1 VTPESTQTPQTG
13 TARSEAARTE
23 PTHGETEH
31 GETAHGEPRH
41 GESTNDRT
49 THDRTAHGGTAQTGP
64 VTTETE
70 NVRRLVTR
78 ARFVLWD
85 FDGPI
90 CRLFAGH
97 PADAVAREMRDW
109 LGHQGLLHL
118 LTEEEQRA
126 ADPHVI
132 LRAVDERH
140 PGSDLVTALEE
151 LLTHH
156 ELLAVPS
163 ARPTPYADPLIR
175 TWTAVGARLAVTTN
189 NSARTATAYLT
200 TRGLLGCFAPHL
212 YGRTHELHQL
222 KPDPHHLNRALGA
235 LGASPEEALMIGDSP
250 SDAQAAAH
258 AGVPFLGYA
267 RNDDKEKALRA
278 ADATTIVASLEKV
291 LDILRTR

>member
-1 VTPESTQTPQTG
+1 MVRRPLGNHHVGPDTLLVTPETTQ
-13 TARSEAARTE
+13 SETTQSE
-23 PTHGETEH
+23 PTQSETTRGETTHSEPAH
-31 GETAHGEPRH
+31 SETTR
-41 GESTNDRT
+41 
-49 THDRTAHGGTAQTGP
+49 TGP

-70 NVRRLVTR
+70 NVRQLVTR

-97 PADAVAREMRDW
+97 PADVVAREMRDW

-163 ARPTPYADPLIR
+163 ARPTPYADPVIR

-200 TRGLLGCFAPHL
+200 TRGLLGCFAPHM

-235 LGASPEEALMIGDSP
+235 LGAAPEDALMIGDSP

-267 RNDDKEKALRA
+267 RNDDKEKALRT
-278 ADATTIVASLEKV
+278 ADATTIVAALDQVLEV
-291 LDILRTR
+291 LRTM

>member
-1 VTPESTQTPQTG
+1 VTPETTQ
-13 TARSEAARTE
+13 SETTQSE
-23 PTHGETEH
+23 PTQSETTRGETTHSEPAH
-31 GETAHGEPRH
+31 SEPAHSETTR
-41 GESTNDRT
+41 
-49 THDRTAHGGTAQTGP
+49 TGP

-70 NVRRLVTR
+70 NVRQLVTR

-97 PADAVAREMRDW
+97 PADVVAREMRDW

-163 ARPTPYADPLIR
+163 ARPTPYADPVIR

-189 NSARTATAYLT
+189 NSARAVSAYLDG
-200 TRGLLGCFAPHL
+200 RDLLHCFAPHL
-212 YGRTHELHQL
+212 YGRTHELHRM
-222 KPDPHHLNRALGA
+222 KPDPHHLLQALAALGA
-235 LGASPEEALMIGDSP
+235 APDEALMIGDSP
-250 SDAQAAAH
+250 SDVQAATQ

-267 RNDDKEKALRA
+267 RNDGKEKSLRGVG
-278 ADATTIVASLEKV
+278 ATMVVNSLDRILE
-291 LDILRTR
+291 ILRVG

>member
-1 VTPESTQTPQTG
+1 VTPETTQTDAV
-13 TARSEAARTE
+13 TADS
-23 PTHGETEH
+23 
-31 GETAHGEPRH
+31 
-41 GESTNDRT
+41 
-49 THDRTAHGGTAQTGP
+49 
-64 VTTETE
+64 E

-97 PADAVAREMRDW
+97 PADDVAREMREW
-109 LGHQGLLHL
+109 LRGQGLLHL
-118 LTEEEQRA
+118 LTEEEQGA

-156 ELLAVPS
+156 ELLAVPD
-163 ARPTPYADPLIR
+163 AWPTPYADPVIR

-189 NSARTATAYLT
+189 NSARTASAYLRG
-200 TRGLLGCFAPHL
+200 RGLLDCFAPHI
-212 YGRTHELHQL
+212 YGRTHELSRL

-235 LGASPEEALMIGDSP
+235 LGAAPEDALMIGDSP
-250 SDAQAAAH
+250 SDAQAAAQ

-267 RNDDKEKALRA
+267 RNDEKEKALRA
-278 ADATTIVASLEKV
+278 ADATTIVGSLEQV
-291 LDILRTR
+291 LSGLR

>member
-1 VTPESTQTPQTG
+1 MVRRPLGNHHVGPDTLLVTPETTQ
-13 TARSEAARTE
+13 SETTQSETTR
-23 PTHGETEH
+23 GETTHSEPAH
-31 GETAHGEPRH
+31 SETTR
-41 GESTNDRT
+41 
-49 THDRTAHGGTAQTGP
+49 TGP

-70 NVRRLVTR
+70 NVRQLVTR

-97 PADAVAREMRDW
+97 PADVVAREMRDW

-163 ARPTPYADPLIR
+163 ARPTPYADPVIR

-200 TRGLLGCFAPHL
+200 TRGLLGCFAPHM

-235 LGASPEEALMIGDSP
+235 LGAAPEDALMIGDSP

-267 RNDDKEKALRA
+267 RNDDKEKALRT
-278 ADATTIVASLEKV
+278 ADATTIVAALDQVLEV
-291 LDILRTR
+291 LRTM

>member
-1 VTPESTQTPQTG
+1 MTPETTQ
-13 TARSEAARTE
+13 SETTQSE
-23 PTHGETEH
+23 PTQSETTRGETTHSEPAH
-31 GETAHGEPRH
+31 SETTR
-41 GESTNDRT
+41 
-49 THDRTAHGGTAQTGP
+49 TGP

-70 NVRRLVTR
+70 NVRQLVTR

-97 PADAVAREMRDW
+97 PADVVAREMRDW

-163 ARPTPYADPLIR
+163 ARPTPYADPVIR

-200 TRGLLGCFAPHL
+200 TRGLLGCFAPHM

-235 LGASPEEALMIGDSP
+235 LGAAPEDALMIGDSP

-267 RNDDKEKALRA
+267 RNDDKEKALRT
-278 ADATTIVASLEKV
+278 ADATTIVAALDQVLEV
-291 LDILRTR
+291 LRTM